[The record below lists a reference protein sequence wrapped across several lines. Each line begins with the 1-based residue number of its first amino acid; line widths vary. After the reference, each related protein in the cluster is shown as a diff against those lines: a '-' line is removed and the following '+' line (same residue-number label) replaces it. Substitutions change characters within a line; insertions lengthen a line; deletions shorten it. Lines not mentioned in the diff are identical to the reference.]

1 MEKLD
6 YNIEL
11 IRGLT
16 LISKVPNTLASYLV
30 DLYLQIH

>member
-16 LISKVPNTLASYLV
+16 LLSKVPNTMASYLV
-30 DLYLQIH
+30 ENII